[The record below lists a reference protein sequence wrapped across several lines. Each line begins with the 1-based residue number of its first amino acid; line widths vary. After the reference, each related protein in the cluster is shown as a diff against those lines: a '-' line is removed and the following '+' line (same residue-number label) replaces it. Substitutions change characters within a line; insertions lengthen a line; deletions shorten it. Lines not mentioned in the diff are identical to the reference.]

1 MTADRGSMST
11 PASMKSSPGTSSHR
25 VFISTGVSMVMG
37 CVKTSNPTPTEMIKD
52 PAMARMAVKALTRGK
67 RLVRKIIMTKA
78 MAGNTGINQDK
89 LTMAFVSPTFYCSL
103 PLQPIQVINIRSQTL
118 TVDVEDEGQTNR
130 HF

>member
-1 MTADRGSMST
+1 
-11 PASMKSSPGTSSHR
+11 
-25 VFISTGVSMVMG
+25 
-37 CVKTSNPTPTEMIKD
+37 
-52 PAMARMAVKALTRGK
+52 KALTRGK

-118 TVDVEDEGQTNR
+118 TVDVEDESQTNR
-130 HF
+130 HFRRGHHNDHDGKDLPCYLIGLEKAVKGNQIDVHRVQHQLDAHEDRNGILFR